1 MALIEMK
8 IGHIYSISF
17 GENVRL
23 IGRYQ
28 GSNCTDHYFFSQLHY
43 WNGYENYYDGGCCV
57 RGGITEI
64 REATKCEKYSLMR
77 LEIEINTL

>member
-1 MALIEMK
+1 MALIKME

-28 GSNCTDHYFFSQLHY
+28 GSNCTSHFFSHSYIIGMDMRIILMVVLVLVVVSQIYEKLQ
-43 WNGYENYYDGGCCV
+43 NG
-57 RGGITEI
+57 RSI
-64 REATKCEKYSLMR
+64 A
-77 LEIEINTL
+77 